1 MFIAQYT
8 EFKSA
13 SAMAVYYNVCKKTIL
28 KYAKKIGYVNGY
40 RNSLIEDEINYVIEN
55 YADNISITLSK
66 ALNVSKAFITKTR
79 RDHINED

>member
-1 MFIAQYT
+1 
-8 EFKSA
+8 
-13 SAMAVYYNVCKKTIL
+13 MAVYYNVCKKTIL

-55 YADNISITLSK
+55 YADNTSITLR
-66 ALNVSKAFITKTR
+66 KAFITKTW